1 TNTDTDTYVT
11 FEMGDNDSAVSTLPG
26 YEYDSAVTSV
36 SPCEYTDINNF
47 GRMFL
52 PPFYAIIFNIS
63 LLGNGLVL
71 FIMYKFESLNT
82 VTNIFLLNLV
92 ASNLIFTSSLP
103 FQAVYHH
110 SEWIFGL
117 VACKLVN
124 SIYFLGFYSS
134 VFFLTLMTFDRYLA
148 VVHVVFATKQRRSC
162 YALVLAAVVWMVSV
176 LATLESFFG
185 HVVLEDPVL
194 KRICEDNSNPEH
206 KIMGTYS
213 QFVLF
218 FIFPLVVILYCYIRI
233 GLRVIS
239 SRMKGKHRTVKLIFV
254 IVVLFFLCWS
264 PYNVILLMMEQ
275 VTDPCD
281 SSLNYSKYVTH
292 NIAHLYFCIN
302 PVFYTFLGRKF
313 QNHVRRLL
321 VKEVPCLKTHL
332 TTSGT
337 SRSFS

>member
-1 TNTDTDTYVT
+1 
-11 FEMGDNDSAVSTLPG
+11 MGDNESAASTLPG
-26 YEYDSAVTSV
+26 YEYGLSSVTSV
-36 SPCEYTDINNF
+36 SPCDSTDLNNF
-47 GRMFL
+47 GRKFL
-52 PPFYAIIFNIS
+52 PPFYAIIFTIS

-71 FIMYKFESLNT
+71 FIMYKFERLNT
-82 VTNIFLLNLV
+82 VTNIFLINLV
-92 ASNLIFTSSLP
+92 TSNLIFTASLP

-110 SEWIFGL
+110 SEWIFGT

-134 VFFLTLMTFDRYLA
+134 VLFLTLMTFDRYLA

-162 YALVLAAVVWMVSV
+162 YSIVTAAIVWVVSV
-176 LATLESFFG
+176 LASLESYFS
-185 HVVLEDPVL
+185 HEVEDDPFL
-194 KRICEDNSNPEH
+194 GRICFDNSDPKH

-218 FIFPLVVILYCYIRI
+218 FIFPLVVILYCYVRI

-239 SRMKGKHRTVKLIFV
+239 TRMKGKHRTVKLILV
-254 IVVLFFLCWS
+254 IVVLFFMCWS
-264 PYNVILLMMEQ
+264 PYNVILLMKEQ

-281 SSLNYSKYVTH
+281 DSLDYPQYVTH
-292 NIAHLYFCIN
+292 NIAHLYFCVN

-321 VKEVPCLKTHL
+321 VKEVPCLKNHL
-332 TTSGT
+332 AVSAT